1 MGLVYHTHHLDYFE
15 AARTEALRELGL
27 AYKDLESTGIIMP
40 VTEAFVRYLAPAR
53 YDDVLVVRTMF
64 EPVVPEVRVKIE
76 YEVVVEDSGSTTAT
90 GHVGLCFFDTALN
103 RPVRAPL
110 IVKSVFEKAISAGE
124 NLA

>member
-27 AYKDLESTGIIMP
+27 AYKELESTGIIMP
-40 VTEAFVRYLAPAR
+40 VTEAFIKYLAPAR

-64 EPVVPEVRVKIE
+64 DPVVPEVRVAIH
-76 YEVVVEDSGSTTAT
+76 YEVIIEGSGTVSAT
-90 GHVGLCFFDTALN
+90 GRVSLCFFDTALN

-110 IVKSVFEKAISAGE
+110 IVKSVFEKAISAKE

>member
-27 AYKDLESTGIIMP
+27 AYKELESTGIIMP
-40 VTEAFVRYLAPAR
+40 VTEAFVRYVTPAR

-64 EPVVPEVRVKIE
+64 EPIVPEVRVKID
-76 YEVVVEDSGSTTAT
+76 YEVIVEGSGKTTTT
-90 GHVGLCFFDTALN
+90 GHVGLCFFDTTLN

-110 IVKSVFEKAISAGE
+110 IVKSVFEKAISAGK